1 MEPLNIIIL
10 LLGAIVLLIVVNLW
24 TWYADINRRKRHMEA
39 QTKLL
44 AQIAASNGVTKEKI
58 AEIVAE
64 AVV

>member
-44 AQIAASNGVTKEKI
+44 AQIAASNGVIKEKI

>member
-1 MEPLNIIIL
+1 MNQMDIVIL
-10 LLGAIVLLIVVNLW
+10 LLGIILLVILMNIW
-24 TWYADINRRKRHMEA
+24 TWYADINRRKRHREA

-44 AQIAASNGVTKEKI
+44 AQIAAAQGVSKEKI